1 MTQTDGLLF
10 DPNTYDP
17 EQFDAETRRLLRAT
31 IDFFEGQGKKRL
43 LDDDLKV
50 VWPAEFVDFVKREK
64 LFATFLTPSE
74 FADGDPN
81 KRWDAARN
89 AALSEIFGFYGL
101 TYWYTEQVTILGLG
115 PIWQSENKDAK
126 LKAAD
131 DLAAGEVMAF
141 GLSEREHG
149 ADVYNTDMVL
159 TPASEEDVANGIL
172 YRATG
177 EKYYI
182 GNGNVA
188 SMVSVFG
195 RRGDI
200 EGQDA
205 YVFFAADSRHENYHL
220 VDNVV
225 HMQIYVSTFRLE
237 NYPVRAEDILHT
249 GVEAFAAALNTV
261 NIGKFNLCTC
271 SIGMVEHAFYEA
283 ITHAQNRILYGN
295 PVTEFAHVR
304 ANFVDSYARIV
315 AMKLFSQRSVDYLRS
330 ASLDD
335 RRYLLFN
342 PVTKAKVT
350 MEGETIM
357 RALHDVVAAKGY
369 EKNTMFREVAQ
380 LIGALPRLE
389 GTVHVNVG
397 LVLKFMPNYM
407 LNPKEYPQIPTR
419 NDAADDVFFWK
430 QGPTRG
436 AGKVQFADWTPA
448 YEKHASIP
456 NVAPVLRAGAG
467 LQGVPHHRRPRR
479 RSAEGSGFP
488 AQRRPFVLVDRLRPA
503 DSRAGRADG
512 RRQRHRRP
520 DLRLP
525 DSRLQHLCRCA
536 ARQAELDAGAA
547 GLGARRDPQTRARRG
562 ALRPDVGAS
571 QGLRRRLR
579 DAALTNERA
588 TQPCGRTP
596 ASACRSG
603 STPVEDRR
611 RLGPRSNSGTSSS
624 AAKRRRAGVLS
635 RSRARSRRR
644 GGSAVAPLRQ
654 WPSRR
659 A

>member
-17 EQFDAETRRLLRAT
+17 QQFDDETRRLLRAT
-31 IDFFEGQGKKRL
+31 IDWFEGQGKKRI
-43 LDDDLKV
+43 LDDDLAAQ
-50 VWPAEFVDFVKREK
+50 WPADFVEFVKREK

-74 FADGDPN
+74 YAEGDAE

-89 AALSEIFGFYGL
+89 AALSEILGFYGL

-126 LKAAD
+126 LKAVD
-131 DLAAGEVMAF
+131 DLEAGEVMAF

-159 TPASEEDVANGIL
+159 MPASEEDRANGIL

-200 EGQDA
+200 DGSLDKEKA
-205 YVFFAADSRHENYHL
+205 YVFFAVDSQHENYRL
-220 VDNVV
+220 IDNVV

-237 NYPVRAEDILHT
+237 NYPVREEDILHI

-261 NIGKFNLCTC
+261 NVGKFNLCSC
-271 SIGMVEHAFYEA
+271 SIGMTEHAFYEA
-283 ITHAQNRILYGN
+283 ITHAQNRILYGK

-304 ANFVDSYARIV
+304 ANFVDAYVRLI
-315 AMKLFSQRSVDYLRS
+315 AMKLFSQRSVDYFRS

-342 PVTKAKVT
+342 PMTKAKVT
-350 MEGETIM
+350 MEGETVL
-357 RALHDVVAAKGY
+357 RALHDVIAAKGY
-369 EKNTMFREVAQ
+369 EKNTMFREVSQ
-380 LIGALPRLE
+380 LIGTLPRLE

-407 LNPKEYPQIPTR
+407 FNPAEYPEIGTR
-419 NDAADDVFFWK
+419 NDPADDEFFWN

-436 AGKVQFADWTPA
+436 AAKVQFADWTPV
-448 YEKHASIP
+448 YEKHSSIA
-456 NVAPVLRAGAG
+456 NVARFYEQAQAFKTLLATAAPD
-467 LQGVPHHRRPRR
+467 
-479 RSAEGSGFP
+479 AE
-488 AQRRPFVLVDRLRPA
+488 Q
-503 DSRAGRADG
+503 
-512 RRQRHRRP
+512 QQ
-520 DLRLP
+520 DLDFMLTIG
-525 DSRLQHLCRCA
+525 HLFSLIVYG
-536 ARQAELDAGAA
+536 QLILE
-547 GLGARRDPQTRARRG
+547 Q
-562 ALRPDVGAS
+562 
-571 QGLRRRLR
+571 
-579 DAALTNERA
+579 AALTGLDDDIIDQIFDFQIRDF
-588 TQPCGRTP
+588 
-596 ASACRSG
+596 
-603 STPVEDRR
+603 STY
-611 RLGPRSNSGTSSS
+611 
-624 AAKRRRAGVLS
+624 
-635 RSRARSRRR
+635 
-644 GGSAVAPLRQ
+644 AVALHGK
-654 WPSRR
+654 PSSTQTQQDWTVGAIRKPVYDAGR
-659 A
+659 FERVWQRVKAYDGAYEMRP

>member
-1 MTQTDGLLF
+1 MTHTDGLLF

-17 EQFDAETRRLLRAT
+17 HEFDAETRRLLRAT
-31 IDFFEGQGKKRL
+31 IDFFEGQGKKRI
-43 LDDDLKV
+43 LDDDLKAQ
-50 VWPAEFVDFVKREK
+50 WPADFVEFVKREK
-64 LFATFLTPSE
+64 VFATFLTPSE
-74 FADGDPN
+74 FADGNPD
-81 KRWDAARN
+81 KRWDGARN
-89 AALSEIFGFYGL
+89 AALAEILGFYGL

-131 DLAAGEVMAF
+131 DLDAGEVMAF

-159 TPASEEDVANGIL
+159 TPASEEDRANGIL

-195 RRGDI
+195 RRDDA

-295 PVTEFAHVR
+295 PVTDFAHVR

-315 AMKLFSQRSVDYLRS
+315 AMKMFSQRAVDYLRS
-330 ASLDD
+330 ASLED

-350 MEGETIM
+350 MEGENIM

-407 LNPKEYPQIPTR
+407 LNPTEYPEIPTR
-419 NDAADDVFFWK
+419 NDPADDEFFWN

-436 AGKVQFADWTPA
+436 SGKVQFADWAPA
-448 YEKHASIP
+448 YEKHLEIP
-456 NVAPVLRAGAG
+456 NVARFYEQAQAFKQLLVTATPD
-467 LQGVPHHRRPRR
+467 
-479 RSAEGSGFP
+479 AE
-488 AQRRPFVLVDRLRPA
+488 Q
-503 DSRAGRADG
+503 
-512 RRQRHRRP
+512 QK
-520 DLRLP
+520 DLDFL
-525 DSRLQHLCRCA
+525 LNVGHLFSLIVYG
-536 ARQAELDAGAA
+536 QLILE
-547 GLGARRDPQTRARRG
+547 Q
-562 ALRPDVGAS
+562 
-571 QGLRRRLR
+571 
-579 DAALTNERA
+579 AALTGVDDDIVDQIFDFQIRDF
-588 TQPCGRTP
+588 
-596 ASACRSG
+596 
-603 STPVEDRR
+603 STYAVA
-611 RLGPRSNSGTSSS
+611 LHGKSSS
-624 AAKRRRAGVLS
+624 TQAQQDWALS
-635 RSRARSRRR
+635 AIRKPVSDAQRFDRVWERVKAYDGAYEMR
-644 GGSAVAPLRQ
+644 P
-654 WPSRR
+654 
-659 A
+659 

>member
-17 EQFDAETRRLLRAT
+17 QQFDDETRRLLRAT
-31 IDFFEGQGKKRL
+31 IDWFEGQGKKRI
-43 LDDDLKV
+43 LDDDLAAQ
-50 VWPAEFVDFVKREK
+50 WPADFVEFVKREK

-74 FADGDPN
+74 YADGNPD

-89 AALSEIFGFYGL
+89 AALSEILGFYGL

-131 DLAAGEVMAF
+131 DLEAGEVMAF

-159 TPASEEDVANGIL
+159 MPASEEDRANGIL

-200 EGQDA
+200 DGSLEKERA
-205 YVFFAADSRHENYHL
+205 YVFFAVDSQHENYHL
-220 VDNVV
+220 IDNVV
-225 HMQIYVSTFRLE
+225 HMQIYVSTVRLE
-237 NYPVRAEDILHT
+237 NYPVHEQDILHI

-261 NIGKFNLCTC
+261 NVGKFNLCSC
-271 SIGMVEHAFYEA
+271 SIGMTEHAFYEA
-283 ITHAQNRILYGN
+283 ITHAQNRILYGK

-304 ANFVDSYARIV
+304 ANFVDAYVRLI
-315 AMKLFSQRSVDYLRS
+315 AMKLFSQRSVDYFRS

-342 PVTKAKVT
+342 PMTKAKVT
-350 MEGETIM
+350 MEGETVL
-357 RALHDVVAAKGY
+357 RALHDVIAAKGY
-369 EKNTMFREVAQ
+369 EKNTMFREVSQ
-380 LIGALPRLE
+380 LIGTLPRLE

-407 LNPKEYPQIPTR
+407 FNPAEYPEIGTR
-419 NDAADDVFFWK
+419 NDPADDEFFWN

-436 AGKVQFADWTPA
+436 AAKVQFADWTPV
-448 YEKHASIP
+448 YEKHSSIA
-456 NVAPVLRAGAG
+456 NVARFYE
-467 LQGVPHHRRPRR
+467 Q
-479 RSAEGSGFP
+479 
-488 AQRRPFVLVDRLRPA
+488 AQAFKTLLA
-503 DSRAGRADG
+503 T
-512 RRQRHRRP
+512 
-520 DLRLP
+520 
-525 DSRLQHLCRCA
+525 A
-536 ARQAELDAGAA
+536 APDAGQQQDLDFMLTI
-547 GLGARRDPQTRARRG
+547 GHLFSLIVYGQ
-562 ALRPDVGAS
+562 LILE
-571 QGLRRRLR
+571 Q
-579 DAALTNERA
+579 AALTGLDDDIIDQIFDFQIRDF
-588 TQPCGRTP
+588 
-596 ASACRSG
+596 
-603 STPVEDRR
+603 STY
-611 RLGPRSNSGTSSS
+611 
-624 AAKRRRAGVLS
+624 
-635 RSRARSRRR
+635 
-644 GGSAVAPLRQ
+644 AVALQ
-654 WPSRR
+654 GKPSSTQTQQDWAVGAIRKPVSDAGR
-659 A
+659 FDRVWQRVKAYDGAYEMRP

>member
-1 MTQTDGLLF
+1 MTETDGLLF
-10 DPNTYDP
+10 NPNTYDP
-17 EQFDAETRRLLRAT
+17 EQFDGETRRLLRAT

-50 VWPAEFVDFVKREK
+50 VWPADFVDFVKRER

-131 DLAAGEVMAF
+131 DLEAGEVMAF

-159 TPASEEDVANGIL
+159 TPASEEDRTAGIL

-195 RRGDI
+195 RRGDA
-200 EGQDA
+200 EGQDG
-205 YVFFAADSRHENYHL
+205 YVFFTADSAHENYHL
-220 VDNVV
+220 IDNVV

-283 ITHAQNRILYGN
+283 ITHAQNRVLYGN
-295 PVTEFAHVR
+295 PVTDFPHVR
-304 ANFVDSYARIV
+304 ATFVDAYARIV
-315 AMKLFSQRSVDYLRS
+315 AMKLFSQRAVDYLRS

-350 MEGETIM
+350 MEGETIV

-419 NDAADDVFFWK
+419 NDPADDVFFWN

-436 AGKVQFADWTPA
+436 AGKVQFADWAPA
-448 YEKHASIP
+448 YERHLGIP
-456 NVAPVLRAGAG
+456 NVARFYE
-467 LQGVPHHRRPRR
+467 Q
-479 RSAEGSGFP
+479 
-488 AQRRPFVLVDRLRPA
+488 AQAFRQFLLTAAPDA
-503 DSRAGRADG
+503 D
-512 RRQRHRRP
+512 QLK
-520 DLRLP
+520 DLDFLL
-525 DSRLQHLCRCA
+525 DVGHLFSLIVYGQLILE
-536 ARQAELDAGAA
+536 QAELTGVDDDIVDQIFDFQVRDFSAYAVAVHGKSSSTQAQQDWAIGAI
-547 GLGARRDPQTRARRG
+547 RKP
-562 ALRPDVGAS
+562 VS
-571 QGLRRRLR
+571 
-579 DAALTNERA
+579 DAARF
-588 TQPCGRTP
+588 GRVWQRVKAHDGAYEMRP
-596 ASACRSG
+596 
-603 STPVEDRR
+603 
-611 RLGPRSNSGTSSS
+611 
-624 AAKRRRAGVLS
+624 
-635 RSRARSRRR
+635 
-644 GGSAVAPLRQ
+644 
-654 WPSRR
+654 
-659 A
+659 

>member
-17 EQFDAETRRLLRAT
+17 QQFDDETRRLLRAT
-31 IDFFEGQGKKRL
+31 IDWFEGQGKKRI
-43 LDDDLKV
+43 LDDDLAAQ
-50 VWPAEFVDFVKREK
+50 WPADFVEFVKREK

-74 FADGDPN
+74 YADGDPE

-89 AALSEIFGFYGL
+89 AALSEILGFYGL

-131 DLAAGEVMAF
+131 DLEAGEVMAF

-159 TPASEEDVANGIL
+159 MPASEEDRANGIL

-200 EGQDA
+200 DGSLDKEKA
-205 YVFFAADSRHENYHL
+205 YVFFAVDSQHENYHL
-220 VDNVV
+220 IDNVV

-237 NYPVRAEDILHT
+237 NYPVREEDILHI

-261 NIGKFNLCTC
+261 NVGKFNLCSC
-271 SIGMVEHAFYEA
+271 SIGMTEHAFYEA
-283 ITHAQNRILYGN
+283 ITHAQNRILYGR

-304 ANFVDSYARIV
+304 ANFVDAYVRLI
-315 AMKLFSQRSVDYLRS
+315 AMKLFSQRSVDYFRS

-342 PVTKAKVT
+342 PMTKAKVT
-350 MEGETIM
+350 MEGETVL
-357 RALHDVVAAKGY
+357 RALHDVIAAKGY
-369 EKNTMFREVAQ
+369 EKNMMFREVSQ
-380 LIGALPRLE
+380 LIGTLPRLE

-407 LNPKEYPQIPTR
+407 FNPAEYPEIGTR
-419 NDAADDVFFWK
+419 NDPADDEFFWN

-436 AGKVQFADWTPA
+436 AAKVQFADWTPV
-448 YEKHASIP
+448 YEKRSSIA
-456 NVAPVLRAGAG
+456 NVVRFYEQAQAFKTLLATATPD
-467 LQGVPHHRRPRR
+467 
-479 RSAEGSGFP
+479 AE
-488 AQRRPFVLVDRLRPA
+488 Q
-503 DSRAGRADG
+503 
-512 RRQRHRRP
+512 QQ
-520 DLRLP
+520 DLDFMLTIG
-525 DSRLQHLCRCA
+525 HLFSLIVYG
-536 ARQAELDAGAA
+536 QLILE
-547 GLGARRDPQTRARRG
+547 Q
-562 ALRPDVGAS
+562 
-571 QGLRRRLR
+571 
-579 DAALTNERA
+579 AALTGLDDDMIDQIFDFQIRDF
-588 TQPCGRTP
+588 
-596 ASACRSG
+596 
-603 STPVEDRR
+603 STY
-611 RLGPRSNSGTSSS
+611 
-624 AAKRRRAGVLS
+624 
-635 RSRARSRRR
+635 
-644 GGSAVAPLRQ
+644 AVALHGK
-654 WPSRR
+654 PSSTQTQQDWTVGAIRKPVSDAGR
-659 A
+659 FERVWQRVKAYDGAYEMRP

>member
-17 EQFDAETRRLLRAT
+17 QQFDDETRRLLRAT
-31 IDFFEGQGKKRL
+31 IDWFEGQGKKRM
-43 LDDDLKV
+43 LDDDLAAQ
-50 VWPAEFVDFVKREK
+50 WPADFVEFVKREK

-74 FADGDPN
+74 YADGDPE

-89 AALSEIFGFYGL
+89 AALSEILGFYGL

-131 DLAAGEVMAF
+131 DLEAGEVMAF

-159 TPASEEDVANGIL
+159 MPASEEDRANGIL

-200 EGQDA
+200 DGSLDKEKA
-205 YVFFAADSRHENYHL
+205 YVFFAVDSQHENYHL
-220 VDNVV
+220 IDNVV

-237 NYPVRAEDILHT
+237 NYPVREEDILHI

-261 NIGKFNLCTC
+261 NVGKFNLCSC
-271 SIGMVEHAFYEA
+271 SIGMTEHAFYEA
-283 ITHAQNRILYGN
+283 ITHAQNRILYGR

-304 ANFVDSYARIV
+304 ANFVDAYVRLI
-315 AMKLFSQRSVDYLRS
+315 AMKLFSQRSVDYFRS
-330 ASLDD
+330 ACLDD

-342 PVTKAKVT
+342 PMTKAKVT
-350 MEGETIM
+350 MEGETVL
-357 RALHDVVAAKGY
+357 RALHDVIAAKGY
-369 EKNTMFREVAQ
+369 EKNTMFREVSQ
-380 LIGALPRLE
+380 LIGTLPRLE

-407 LNPKEYPQIPTR
+407 FNPAEYPEIGTR
-419 NDAADDVFFWK
+419 NDPADDEFFWN

-436 AGKVQFADWTPA
+436 AAKVQFADWTPV
-448 YEKHASIP
+448 YEKHSSIA
-456 NVAPVLRAGAG
+456 NVARFYEQAQAFKTLLATAAPD
-467 LQGVPHHRRPRR
+467 
-479 RSAEGSGFP
+479 AE
-488 AQRRPFVLVDRLRPA
+488 Q
-503 DSRAGRADG
+503 
-512 RRQRHRRP
+512 QQ
-520 DLRLP
+520 DLDFMLTIG
-525 DSRLQHLCRCA
+525 HLFSLIVYG
-536 ARQAELDAGAA
+536 QLILE
-547 GLGARRDPQTRARRG
+547 Q
-562 ALRPDVGAS
+562 
-571 QGLRRRLR
+571 
-579 DAALTNERA
+579 AALTGLDDDIIDQIFDFQIRDF
-588 TQPCGRTP
+588 
-596 ASACRSG
+596 
-603 STPVEDRR
+603 STY
-611 RLGPRSNSGTSSS
+611 
-624 AAKRRRAGVLS
+624 
-635 RSRARSRRR
+635 
-644 GGSAVAPLRQ
+644 AVALHGK
-654 WPSRR
+654 PSSTQTQQDWTVGAIRKPVSDAGR
-659 A
+659 FERVWQRVKAYDGAYEMRP